1 MVGLQTM
8 RWAIAFAV
16 LATNA
21 SAQRWVDVTG
31 RTPAGRIALHQA
43 AIDAG
48 TDARVLLVASHPD
61 DRYLL
66 PAVWLRSTFGM
77 RVSVLLATRGGGGQ
91 NSAGPQSGDE
101 LERLRTLEAEVGCAR
116 LGCDV
121 LYLDRPDGGYRR
133 SAAETFAEWGREQ
146 TLQELVRLL
155 RTERPDAVVTTHHA
169 EETHGH
175 DLALVELL
183 PEAIRAAGDPAF
195 QASGEPHRVRTF
207 LMGAGSSPS
216 ARVLRIDAD
225 QVEPER
231 GASLR
236 RLAHDVLREA
246 HTTPGSPAP
255 MAAVFD
261 AELRLEPQSPELVP
275 VDGPRPLGLPSVFD
289 ADRWEG
295 DPAEARELEVALST
309 GVRDLVWQRQV
320 DVSRLVTLVRR
331 IRALVAASKT
341 HDNRR
346 RLQSRLEAV
355 ERLTLLAAGVHIEV
369 EVPPGTAAI
378 AGEEFEASVQ
388 LHGNAGSPVQL
399 RVEGL
404 GGVDVTLEPIEA
416 ATARHGTALANL
428 SVRMPLGNEHHRD
441 PMAHRFQVQRF
452 VPPVRVR
459 FFVQFGDLEIP
470 ADVTVP
476 VEQRA
481 PVDLAVV
488 PRMLLLP
495 SGRRQAQFS
504 IGILRNSRFPVEGE
518 LVVRGPAGYAIPADR
533 HRVTLDERRSEMLA
547 LVVEAPPDRRTG
559 VDILR
564 IQLGNTRVDRPVHTV
579 EVQGPTDLRVGLL
592 RSRDDTLPN
601 VLGVGGFGVRWTE
614 LSDDDIAVADLSGL
628 DTIVVDIRALRD
640 RPAARRGFRRLLD
653 FATGKGR
660 RLVVFYQKD
669 SEFHPPGE
677 GFVGAPITPFV
688 VGKNR
693 VTRADAPVRV
703 LRPDHVLLQQPNV
716 IEPADWDGWEQ
727 ERALYLPSLYAGQY
741 EELLELNDPDQ
752 PSERGA
758 LLYARTG
765 DGEFVYC
772 ALSLWRQLKKL
783 HPGAVRLLANLVT
796 PRERLRP

>member
-1 MVGLQTM
+1 
-8 RWAIAFAV
+8 
-16 LATNA
+16 
-21 SAQRWVDVTG
+21 
-31 RTPAGRIALHQA
+31 
-43 AIDAG
+43 
-48 TDARVLLVASHPD
+48 
-61 DRYLL
+61 
-66 PAVWLRSTFGM
+66 
-77 RVSVLLATRGGGGQ
+77 
-91 NSAGPQSGDE
+91 
-101 LERLRTLEAEVGCAR
+101 
-116 LGCDV
+116 
-121 LYLDRPDGGYRR
+121 
-133 SAAETFAEWGREQ
+133 
-146 TLQELVRLL
+146 
-155 RTERPDAVVTTHHA
+155 
-169 EETHGH
+169 
-175 DLALVELL
+175 
-183 PEAIRAAGDPAF
+183 
-195 QASGEPHRVRTF
+195 
-207 LMGAGSSPS
+207 
-216 ARVLRIDAD
+216 
-225 QVEPER
+225 
-231 GASLR
+231 
-236 RLAHDVLREA
+236 
-246 HTTPGSPAP
+246 
-255 MAAVFD
+255 
-261 AELRLEPQSPELVP
+261 
-275 VDGPRPLGLPSVFD
+275 
-289 ADRWEG
+289 
-295 DPAEARELEVALST
+295 
-309 GVRDLVWQRQV
+309 
-320 DVSRLVTLVRR
+320 
-331 IRALVAASKT
+331 
-341 HDNRR
+341 
-346 RLQSRLEAV
+346 
-355 ERLTLLAAGVHIEV
+355 
-369 EVPPGTAAI
+369 
-378 AGEEFEASVQ
+378 VQ

-564 IQLGNTRVDRPVHTV
+564 IQLGNTRVDLPVHTV
-579 EVQGPTDLRVGLL
+579 EVQVPTDLRVGLL

-703 LRPDHVLLQQPNV
+703 LRPDHVSSNRPTGTAGSRNARSTCRASMPV
-716 IEPADWDGWEQ
+716 STKSCSSSTTRTNRASAAPCCMRAPAT
-727 ERALYLPSLYAGQY
+727 AS
-741 EELLELNDPDQ
+741 
-752 PSERGA
+752 SCI
-758 LLYARTG
+758 ARCRCG
-765 DGEFVYC
+765 G
-772 ALSLWRQLKKL
+772 
-783 HPGAVRLLANLVT
+783 N
-796 PRERLRP
+796 